1 MPFVNVRI
9 TREGATREQKAELI
23 AGITDLLVRVLDK
36 DPATTMIVIDEVE
49 LDDWGVMGMTT
60 TEYRKRRASA

>member
-1 MPFVNVRI
+1 
-9 TREGATREQKAELI
+9 
-23 AGITDLLVRVLDK
+23 
-36 DPATTMIVIDEVE
+36 MIVIDEVE